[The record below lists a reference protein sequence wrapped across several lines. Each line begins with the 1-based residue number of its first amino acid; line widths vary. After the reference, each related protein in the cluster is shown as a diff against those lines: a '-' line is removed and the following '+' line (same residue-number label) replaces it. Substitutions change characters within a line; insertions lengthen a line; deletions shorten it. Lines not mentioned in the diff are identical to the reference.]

1 MSQFHLCGLGLVDEG
16 GQRPAAS
23 TTSTSRMLTA
33 GPRDT
38 EIAAAILAGAAAIFQ
53 RGRQTRLVRS
63 VGPSLPSADCSDR
76 WDRGLELGSRT
87 IDRVSV

>member
-38 EIAAAILAGAAAIFQ
+38 EIAAAILAGAAATFQ
-53 RGRQTRLVRS
+53 RGRQRAR
-63 VGPSLPSADCSDR
+63 AIC
-76 WDRGLELGSRT
+76 RT
-87 IDRVSV
+87 IVANRRLRGSLGLGA

>member
-23 TTSTSRMLTA
+23 TTSRMLTA

-53 RGRQTRLVRS
+53 RGRQRRLVRS
-63 VGPSLPSADCSDR
+63 VGPSLPIGDCADR
-76 WDRGLELGSRT
+76 WDWGLELGSRT
-87 IDRVSV
+87 IHRVSV